1 MLLVSL
7 LETSDFFISNNNT
20 PILQL
25 FRIFTHIKYF
35 SDSYVVCI
43 SNNYDLVDKSRKRNF
58 DEFNEENSLSLQQNI
73 KNKKIEDLS
82 RPFDFIVESEESHE
96 NPSKNNTPKQVII
109 EYKTE
114 KYICN
119 LYFCIINYIT
129 KNDLINYDKILSLFE
144 EMIRN
149 YELNKNMINKKEL
162 KLKIETILKII
173 IKKSFF

>member
-1 MLLVSL
+1 MLSL

-96 NPSKNNTPKQVII
+96 NSSKISQPEQDFIEQNMIQKSINELYSKIFINLTNN
-109 EYKTE
+109 ES
-114 KYICN
+114 
-119 LYFCIINYIT
+119 LY
-129 KNDLINYDKILSLFE
+129 YDKVFYLFE